1 MPFIDLFVLFHH
13 CFFLFFVLSGLGEDC
28 DFITLGRY
36 KTMDNYAMDGGHNVV
51 SYSQKSTTKIVIF
64 RRKML
69 KFSILSVFFHSEG
82 LNKELF

>member
-1 MPFIDLFVLFHH
+1 MPFILLHY

-51 SYSQKSTTKIVIF
+51 SYAQKSTTCHFQKKIVEIEY
-64 RRKML
+64 L
-69 KFSILSVFFHSEG
+69 VCILSIRRAQ
-82 LNKELF
+82 